1 MTEPLAVTAA
11 SSDAELISA
20 VRSGDADAYGI
31 LYQRHGHAARRVAS
45 HITPGPADVDDVVA
59 ETFVRVLAAIR
70 RGGGPAEAFRPYLV
84 TAARRVAL
92 DHLRGQ
98 RTQVPT
104 DDAELPDPG
113 EPFVDPAE
121 ASLER
126 SLVRRAYASLPERW
140 SAVLWHT
147 EIEQARPA
155 EVALLLGISPNS
167 VAALRYRARE
177 GLRQAY
183 LQMHLATAR
192 AECQSAAGKLGG
204 YVRGA
209 LSRRD
214 ARQVDGHLSQ
224 CGGCQAAH
232 AELVAI
238 NETMRGVL
246 APAILGG
253 QAAAYLA
260 HGVAHGT
267 LAAAAADGFRTGLG
281 WLFRL
286 WHRPVL
292 PVAAGVAMAAIAVP
306 TVTFLNPQ
314 PSPPGPPGAA
324 GKAGPGAA
332 GRPGLVA
339 PVSRA
344 STGPG
349 TPGRPTPPGRSHPSP
364 GPSGTASP
372 TPSRTPS
379 PTGSPTPLP
388 TRTPSPRP
396 TGPGVAAKLGVS
408 VNVTG
413 LLNLGVTDVVA
424 VNVDDP
430 GGAATGGL
438 TASIGLPPGITLLGL
453 ASGSSGWTCS
463 GSTCSHGPLA
473 AGAASTVSLRV
484 LVATLDGCGKP
495 VTASVVSGS
504 LSAAGQSAATVSCG
518 LL

>member
-1 MTEPLAVTAA
+1 MTDPLAVTAA
-11 SSDAELISA
+11 SSDAELIAA

-31 LYQRHGHAARRVAS
+31 LYERHGYAARRVARQ
-45 HITPGPADVDDVVA
+45 ITPSPADLDDVVA
-59 ETFVRVLAAIR
+59 ETFARVLAAIK

-92 DHLRGQ
+92 DHVRGQ

-104 DDAELPDPG
+104 NDADLPDPG

-126 SLVRRAYASLPERW
+126 SLVARAYSSLPERW

-183 LQMHLATAR
+183 LQMHLSRAR
-192 AECQSAAGKLGG
+192 AECQPTAGKLGA

-214 ARQVDGHLSQ
+214 TGQVVSHLRR
-224 CGGCQAAH
+224 CDDCKAAH

-238 NETMRGVL
+238 NETLRGVL
-246 APAILGG
+246 APALLGG

-260 HGVAHGT
+260 HALSHSG
-267 LAAAAADGFRTGLG
+267 LAAAAADGFRTGLT
-281 WLFRL
+281 WLARL

-292 PVAAGVAMAAIAVP
+292 PVAAGVAMAAVAVP
-306 TVTFLNPQ
+306 TVTLIYPHAN
-314 PSPPGPPGAA
+314 PPGGPVATGAA
-324 GKAGPGAA
+324 GKAGPGQ
-332 GRPGLVA
+332 GGGPGSTT
-339 PVSRA
+339 PVSRQA
-344 STGPG
+344 APAPI
-349 TPGRPTPPGRSHPSP
+349 TPGRSAPPGGSPRPSP
-364 GPSGTASP
+364 HPSGTASP
-372 TPSRTPS
+372 TPA
-379 PTGSPTPLP
+379 P

-396 TGPGVAAKLGVS
+396 TRPALAAKLGLS
-408 VNVTG
+408 VTVTG

-424 VNVDDP
+424 VNVSNP
-430 GGAATGGL
+430 GTAATGAL
-438 TASIGLPPGITLLGL
+438 TTTIALPPGITLLGL

-463 GSTCSHGPLA
+463 GTSCTHGPVA
-473 AGAASTVSLRV
+473 AGAAAGVSFRI
-484 LVATLDGCGKP
+484 LVATLNGCGQS
-495 VTASVVSGS
+495 VTASAASGS
-504 LSAAGQSAATVSCG
+504 LSATGQSAAKVSCG

>member
-1 MTEPLAVTAA
+1 MTDPPAVTAA
-11 SSDAELISA
+11 SSDAELITA

-31 LYQRHGHAARRVAS
+31 LYARHCDAARRVARQ
-45 HITPGPADVDDVVA
+45 ITPSPADVDDVVA
-59 ETFVRVLAAIR
+59 ETYARVLAAIR
-70 RGGGPAEAFRPYLV
+70 RGGGPAAAFRPYLV

-104 DDAELPDPG
+104 DDAELLDPG
-113 EPFVDPAE
+113 EPFVDLAE

-126 SLVRRAYASLPERW
+126 SLVARAYSSLPERW

-183 LQMHLATAR
+183 LQMHLSRVR
-192 AECQSAAGKLGG
+192 AECQPAAGKLGA

-214 ARQVDGHLSQ
+214 TRQVVGHLSQ
-224 CGGCQAAH
+224 CGDCTAAH

-238 NETMRGVL
+238 NETLRGVL

-260 HGVAHGT
+260 HGVAHGLAHGG
-267 LAAAAADGFRTGLG
+267 LAATAADGFRTGLG
-281 WLFRL
+281 WLGRL

-292 PVAAGVAMAAIAVP
+292 PVAAVVAVAAIAVP
-306 TVTFLNPQ
+306 TVTFMNPQ
-314 PSPPGPPGAA
+314 PTPPGAPGTASAA
-324 GKAGPGAA
+324 GKAGPGPA
-332 GRPGLVA
+332 GEPGATA
-339 PVSRA
+339 PVSRE
-344 STGPG
+344 TTPGPV
-349 TPGRPTPPGRSHPSP
+349 TPGRPTPPGRSPAPSP
-364 GPSGTASP
+364 DPSGSASP
-372 TPSRTPS
+372 TPS
-379 PTGSPTPLP
+379 P

-396 TGPGVAAKLGVS
+396 TGPGVTAKLRVS

-413 LLNLGVTDVVA
+413 LLNLGITDVVA
-424 VNVDDP
+424 VNVSDP
-430 GGAATGGL
+430 GGAATSGL
-438 TASIGLPPGITLLGL
+438 TATIALPPGITLLGL
-453 ASGSSGWTCS
+453 ASGSAGWTCS
-463 GSTCSHGPLA
+463 GATCSHGPLA
-473 AGAASTVSLRV
+473 AGAAATVSLRIF
-484 LVATLDGCGKP
+484 VATLDGCGKP

-504 LSAAGQSAATVSCG
+504 LSAAGQSAAKVSCG
-518 LL
+518 RL

>member
-1 MTEPLAVTAA
+1 MTEPLAVTAG
-11 SSDAELISA
+11 SSDAELITA

-31 LYQRHGHAARRVAS
+31 LYERHRGAARRVTRV
-45 HITPGPADVDDVVA
+45 ITPSPADVDDVVA
-59 ETFVRVLAAIR
+59 ETFARVLAAIR

-98 RTQVPT
+98 RTEVPT

-121 ASLER
+121 AKLER
-126 SLVRRAYASLPERW
+126 SLAARAYSSLPERW

-147 EIEQARPA
+147 EIEQAKPA
-155 EVALLLGISPNS
+155 EVALLLGMSPNS

-183 LQMHLATAR
+183 LQMHLSTAR
-192 AECQSAAGKLGG
+192 AECQPAAGKLGA

-209 LSRRD
+209 LSTRD
-214 ARQVDGHLSQ
+214 ARQVIDHLGQ
-224 CGGCQAAH
+224 CDDCTFAH

-238 NETMRGVL
+238 NKTMRGVL

-260 HGVAHGT
+260 HGAAHSS
-267 LAAAAADGFRTGLG
+267 LAATAIDGFRTGLG
-281 WLFRL
+281 WLGRL

-292 PVAAGVAMAAIAVP
+292 PVAAGVAVAAIAVP
-306 TVTFLNPQ
+306 TVTFLHLQ
-314 PSPPGPPGAA
+314 PIQPGAV
-324 GKAGPGAA
+324 GKAGSGPA
-332 GRPGLVA
+332 GKPGLVA
-339 PVSRA
+339 PASRTTA
-344 STGPG
+344 GGPVR
-349 TPGRPTPPGRSHPSP
+349 PGQSAPP
-364 GPSGTASP
+364 GPSPDPSGTSSP
-372 TPSRTPS
+372 TPTRSPAPS
-379 PTGSPTPLP
+379 P

-396 TGPGVAAKLGVS
+396 TGPGLVAKLGVS

-413 LLNLGVTDVVA
+413 LLNLGVTDVVS
-424 VNVDDP
+424 VTVDDP
-430 GGAATGGL
+430 GGAATGSL

-463 GSTCSHGPLA
+463 GSTCSHGPLG
-473 AGAASTVSLRV
+473 AGAASTVSLRI
-484 LVATLDGCGKP
+484 LVATLDGCGRP
-495 VTASVVSGS
+495 VTATVVSGS

>member
-20 VRSGDADAYGI
+20 VRSGDGDAYGI
-31 LYQRHGHAARRVAS
+31 LYQRHSHAARRVAS
-45 HITPGPADVDDVVA
+45 HITPGPADLDDVVA

-98 RTQVPT
+98 RAQVPT

-126 SLVRRAYASLPERW
+126 SLVSRAFASLPERW

-147 EIEQARPA
+147 EIEQCRPA

-183 LQMHLATAR
+183 LQMHLAAAR
-192 AECQSAAGKLGG
+192 AECQAAAGKLGA

-214 ARQVDGHLSQ
+214 ARLVDGHLSQ
-224 CGGCQAAH
+224 CGDCAAAH

-238 NETMRGVL
+238 NQTMRGVL

-260 HGVAHGT
+260 SGVAHGT

-281 WLFRL
+281 WLVRL
-286 WHRPVL
+286 WYRPVL
-292 PVAAGVAMAAIAVP
+292 PVAAGVAVAAIAVP

-314 PSPPGPPGAA
+314 PSPPGPAGAASPGAGGRA
-324 GKAGPGAA
+324 G
-332 GRPGLVA
+332 LIA
-339 PVSRA
+339 PVSRTSA
-344 STGPG
+344 GPV
-349 TPGRPTPPGRSHPSP
+349 TPARPTPPGRSHPSA
-364 GPSGTASP
+364 GPSGTGSP

-379 PTGSPTPLP
+379 PTGSPTPSP
-388 TRTPSPRP
+388 TRTPTPRP
-396 TGPGVAAKLGVS
+396 TGPRVKAELGVS

-438 TASIGLPPGITLLGL
+438 TASIGLPAGITLLGL

-463 GSTCSHGPLA
+463 GLTCSHGPLA
-473 AGAASTVSLRV
+473 AGAASTVSLRI
-484 LVATLDGCGKP
+484 LVATLNGCGKP

>member
-1 MTEPLAVTAA
+1 MTEPLPVTAG

-20 VRSGDADAYGI
+20 VRSGNADAYGI
-31 LYQRHGHAARRVAS
+31 LYERHAGAARRVARQV
-45 HITPGPADVDDVVA
+45 TPSPADVDDVVS
-59 ETFVRVLAAIR
+59 ETFTRVLAAIR
-70 RGGGPAEAFRPYLV
+70 RGSGPAEAFRPYLV

-126 SLVRRAYASLPERW
+126 ALVARAYTSLPERW

-155 EVALLLGISPNS
+155 EVALILGISPNS

-183 LQMHLATAR
+183 LQMHLSRVR
-192 AECQSAAGKLGG
+192 AECQPVAGKLGA

-214 ARQVDGHLSQ
+214 AGQVVDHLSH
-224 CGGCQAAH
+224 CDDCTVAH

-238 NETMRGVL
+238 NKTLRGVL

-260 HGVAHGT
+260 HGAAHSS

-281 WLFRL
+281 WLGRL

-292 PVAAGVAMAAIAVP
+292 PVAAGVAVAAIAVP
-306 TVTFLNPQ
+306 TVTFLHPQ
-314 PSPPGPPGAA
+314 PV
-324 GKAGPGAA
+324 
-332 GRPGLVA
+332 RPGLPRAVRKA
-339 PVSRA
+339 AGGPVTAGHSV
-344 STGPG
+344 S
-349 TPGRPTPPGRSHPSP
+349 PGRSRAPSP
-364 GPSGTASP
+364 DPSPDPSGIPSP
-372 TPSRTPS
+372 TPSPTRSPAPS
-379 PTGSPTPLP
+379 P

-430 GGAATGGL
+430 GGAATGGV

-463 GSTCSHGPLA
+463 GSTCSHGPLG
-473 AGAASTVSLRV
+473 AGAASTVSLRI

>member
-1 MTEPLAVTAA
+1 MTEPLAVTAG
-11 SSDAELISA
+11 SSDAELITA

-31 LYQRHGHAARRVAS
+31 LYERHIAAARRIARQ
-45 HITPGPADVDDVVA
+45 ITPSPADVDDVVA
-59 ETFVRVLAAIR
+59 ETFARVLAAIR

-84 TAARRVAL
+84 TAARRVAF
-92 DHLRGQ
+92 DYVRGQ
-98 RTQVPT
+98 RIQVPT

-126 SLVRRAYASLPERW
+126 SLVTRAYSSLPERW

-183 LQMHLATAR
+183 LQMHLSSVR
-192 AECQSAAGKLGG
+192 ADCQPAAGKLGA

-209 LSRRD
+209 LARRD
-214 ARQVDGHLSQ
+214 ARQVADHLSQ
-224 CGGCQAAH
+224 CDDCTVAH
-232 AELVAI
+232 AELVSI
-238 NETMRGVL
+238 NKTLRGVL
-246 APAILGG
+246 APAVVGG

-260 HGVAHGT
+260 HGAAHGS
-267 LAAAAADGFRTGLG
+267 LADAAADGFRTGLG
-281 WLFRL
+281 WLGKL

-292 PVAAGVAMAAIAVP
+292 PVAAGVAVAAIAVP
-306 TVTFLNPQ
+306 TVTFLHPQ
-314 PSPPGPPGAA
+314 AIPPGPPGAV
-324 GKAGPGAA
+324 GKAGSSPA
-332 GRPGLVA
+332 GRLGLVA
-339 PVSRA
+339 PVSRTA
-344 STGPG
+344 AGGPV
-349 TPGRPTPPGRSHPSP
+349 TPRQSAPRRSPAPSP
-364 GPSGTASP
+364 DPSPDPSGKASP
-372 TPSRTPS
+372 TPS
-379 PTGSPTPLP
+379 P
-388 TRTPSPRP
+388 TRPRASSS
-396 TGPGVAAKLGVS
+396 TGPGVAAELGVS

-424 VNVDDP
+424 VDVSDP

-438 TASIGLPPGITLLGL
+438 TATIGLPPGITLLGL
-453 ASGSSGWTCS
+453 AGGSSGWTCS
-463 GSTCSHGPLA
+463 GSTCSHGPLG
-473 AGAASTVSLRV
+473 AGAASTVSLRI

-495 VTASVVSGS
+495 VTATVVSGS

>member
-1 MTEPLAVTAA
+1 MTEPPAVTAA
-11 SSDAELISA
+11 SSDAELITA
-20 VRSGDADAYGI
+20 VRSGDADAYGV
-31 LYQRHGHAARRVAS
+31 LYERHCHAARRVARQ
-45 HITPGPADVDDVVA
+45 ITPSPADVDDVVA
-59 ETFVRVLAAIR
+59 ETFARVLAAIS
-70 RGGGPAEAFRPYLV
+70 RGGGPAEAFRPYLI

-98 RTQVPT
+98 RSQVPT

-126 SLVRRAYASLPERW
+126 SIVARAYSSLPERW

-183 LQMHLATAR
+183 LQMHLSGAR
-192 AECQSAAGKLGG
+192 AECQPAAGKLGA

-214 ARQVDGHLSQ
+214 GRQVADHLSQ
-224 CGGCQAAH
+224 CGDCQAAH

-238 NETMRGVL
+238 NETLRGLL
-246 APAILGG
+246 APVILGG
-253 QAAAYLA
+253 QATAYLA
-260 HGVAHGT
+260 HGVAQWRLRRGSRRRVQDRAGLARQAVAPPGT
-267 LAAAAADGFRTGLG
+267 AGSGGRRGGGDRGADGDVPVPAADLAGGPGRGRGTRFR
-281 WLFRL
+281 
-286 WHRPVL
+286 RPWS
-292 PVAAGVAMAAIAVP
+292 GRGG
-306 TVTFLNPQ
+306 
-314 PSPPGPPGAA
+314 PGP
-324 GKAGPGAA
+324 
-332 GRPGLVA
+332 VA
-339 PVSRA
+339 PV
-344 STGPG
+344 TGTAAAGPV
-349 TPGRPTPPGRSHPSP
+349 TTGRPTPPGRSPDPSP
-364 GPSGTASP
+364 DPSGA
-372 TPSRTPS
+372 PS
-379 PTGSPTPLP
+379 PTGSATPSP

-396 TGPGVAAKLGVS
+396 TGPGLAARLGVS
-408 VNVTG
+408 VTVTG

-424 VNVDDP
+424 VSVSDP
-430 GGAATGGL
+430 GGAATGGV
-438 TASIGLPPGITLLGL
+438 TASITLPPGITLLGL
-453 ASGSSGWTCS
+453 AAGSSGWTCS
-463 GSTCSHGPLA
+463 GATCSHGPIA
-473 AGAASTVSLRV
+473 AGAAATVSLRI

-504 LSAAGQSAATVSCG
+504 LSAAGQSAAKVSCG

>member
-11 SSDAELISA
+11 SSDAELITA

-31 LYQRHGHAARRVAS
+31 LYQRHAHAARRVAR
-45 HITPGPADVDDVVA
+45 HITPSPADVDDVVA

-92 DHLRGQ
+92 DHLRAQ

-113 EPFVDPAE
+113 EPFADPAE
-121 ASLER
+121 ASFER
-126 SLVRRAYASLPERW
+126 SLVSRAYSALPERW

-147 EIEQARPA
+147 EIERARPA

-183 LQMHLATAR
+183 LQMHLSSAR
-192 AECQSAAGKLGG
+192 PQCQPAAGKLGA

-214 ARQVDGHLSQ
+214 AREVHGHLSQ
-224 CGGCQAAH
+224 CGDCTAAH

-238 NETMRGVL
+238 NQTIRGVL
-246 APAILGG
+246 APAVLGG

-260 HGVAHGT
+260 HGMAHGG
-267 LAAAAADGFRTGLG
+267 LAAASAGGFRTGLG
-281 WLFRL
+281 WLSRL

-292 PVAAGVAMAAIAVP
+292 PVAAGVAVAAIAVP
-306 TVTFLNPQ
+306 TVTFLTPQ
-314 PSPPGPPGAA
+314 PSPAGP
-324 GKAGPGAA
+324 PGAA
-332 GRPGLVA
+332 GRPGPA
-339 PVSRA
+339 GRVSRTSA
-344 STGPG
+344 GGPVM
-349 TPGRPTPPGRSHPSP
+349 PGRPAPPGRSHPSP
-364 GPSGTASP
+364 GPSGTAAP
-372 TPSRTPS
+372 TPSPMPS
-379 PTGSPTPLP
+379 PTGSPTPSP
-388 TRTPSPRP
+388 TRTPSPRS
-396 TGPGVAAKLGVS
+396 TGPGVAARLGVS
-408 VNVTG
+408 VSVTG

-473 AGAASTVSLRV
+473 AGGASTVSLRI

-495 VTASVVSGS
+495 VTASVVSRS